1 MIIIKLRSW
10 KTPRQSEVSSGWI
23 KEFTS
28 NSHIKG
34 KKKFSALELFWVTQ
48 VNYIIGKEYIPSFE
62 NISLY
67 NHEKLFVAGSCP
79 EFFGGGKN

>member
-1 MIIIKLRSW
+1 MAGQK
-10 KTPRQSEVSSGWI
+10 SSLQI
-23 KEFTS
+23 HTS
-28 NSHIKG
+28 KG
-34 KKKFSALELFWVTQ
+34 NKKCSALEGFWVTQ
-48 VNYIIGKEYIPSFE
+48 VIYIIGKEYIASFK

>member
-1 MIIIKLRSW
+1 MTIIQLRLW
-10 KTPRQSEVSSGWI
+10 KTPRQSEVSSGWT
-23 KEFTS
+23 KKFTS

-34 KKKFSALELFWVTQ
+34 KKFFSALEGFWVKQ
-48 VNYIIGKEYIPSFE
+48 VNYIIGKEYIASFE